1 MEEQFSF
8 DINSILTGEEAEA
21 VFSGAQPPEGPDRE
35 PDKDTEEIIDN
46 KPAEAQEESE
56 KVGEEENEKGKDAAP
71 DGGGSSPN
79 AYSSIAS
86 ALKNDGI
93 LPDIDDKDIESVK
106 TPDDFAELFEKQVDA
121 KISEK
126 VKRVDAALANGVAP
140 DTVRMYEQTLQY
152 LGSINE
158 ETLSA
163 EGEEAENL
171 RRQLIYNDLI
181 NRGYSQDKANKKIEQ
196 SFNAGS
202 DVEDAK
208 DALVALNQFY
218 KDGYDKVQKEAQ
230 QKAEAAKAEQK
241 KNAEKFKK
249 MILEDEFKL
258 GDSDLDKRTR
268 QQVFD
273 AVSKPVYKD
282 PETGQL
288 LTQVQRFQKENPLEF
303 MKQIGMWYVL
313 TNGGKNLD
321 GFTKAQVRAEK
332 NKSIKEVAQRINASQ
347 LNPDGSLNYAGG
359 FSESGDPLLSDG
371 WKVDLKAGGEF

>member
-1 MEEQFSF
+1 MGEQFSF

-21 VFSGAQPPEGPDRE
+21 VFSGAQPPKEPDRE

-46 KPAEAQEESE
+46 KPAETQEESE

-230 QKAEAAKAEQK
+230 QKADAAKAEQK
-241 KNAEKFKK
+241 KTAEKFKK

-258 GDSDLDKRTR
+258 GESDLDKRTR

-332 NKSIKEVAQRINASQ
+332 NKSIKEVAQKINASQ